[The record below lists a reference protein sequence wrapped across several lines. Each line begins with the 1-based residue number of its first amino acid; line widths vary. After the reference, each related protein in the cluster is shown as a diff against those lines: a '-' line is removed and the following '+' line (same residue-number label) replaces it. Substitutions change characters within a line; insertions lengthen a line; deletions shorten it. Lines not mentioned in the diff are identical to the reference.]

1 MYKATVKLC
10 FKSPTCLSPM
20 LMFPPSLSMPV
31 DKPII
36 LNSLTAVPKPCY
48 HVAHHQE
55 LNICCLLH
63 LGNVSQ
69 WNFSS
74 VQIDQWWSNDLPLSE
89 AIIKIRLHYL
99 FKSQNRMSKPSVPG
113 AWVCEHKNCACACT
127 GIFAAIYCIRKWK
140 LRRNRENSR

>member
-1 MYKATVKLC
+1 
-10 FKSPTCLSPM
+10 M
-20 LMFPPSLSMPV
+20 LMLPPSLSMPV
-31 DKPII
+31 DEPII

-48 HVAHHQE
+48 HVAYHQE

-89 AIIKIRLHYL
+89 ARSLRLGYIIYLNLKTGCLNRQYLELEFVNIKTVHARVQGFLQLYTVLGNGNCVEIVKILG
-99 FKSQNRMSKPSVPG
+99 NI
-113 AWVCEHKNCACACT
+113 
-127 GIFAAIYCIRKWK
+127 GIFNIYHTLK
-140 LRRNRENSR
+140 